1 MNKESSTYSKSS
13 IGDSSFVSIKSEL
26 TKLGSSLKLGR
37 SSKSPANDSRP
48 TSPPQSSS
56 NSRRNNKSNRTN
68 NKNGHNQQ
76 FKLNNDIGSLPAAIL
91 SSKANNINN
100 TSRHKSST
108 RNKIVSPV
116 RSPPT
121 LSAMASSNS
130 EDDYDD
136 ENENTTSD
144 DSSESDSDDDLSKRI
159 NNNSNPNSRII
170 SPNNS
175 NPNSRIISPNNSNP
189 NSRIMSPNK
198 VLSPIRGVNGGGHS
212 RIPSVSTLSSGSGDD
227 DDTTSSSS
235 DSESDSEDSLSDDE
249 SDNDD
254 IDSNSDTADIYIP
267 TRPPNLLRN
276 KKSTTDLS
284 PISTNVTSS
293 NKSNV
298 KSKSVQSPVMQS
310 PIQQQSL
317 GSITSPT
324 SFTAAGVSL
333 SRELSQKKLLNK
345 NKGNH
350 NNSSSTKQLTQD
362 SNTLSSR
369 DDRDKK
375 LRSRNEKQ
383 KEYLVDKINPSREI
397 QQGQSSS
404 NTKSSR
410 NGEKERE
417 TSIETVQKSKEK
429 SSDEYRDNQKNN
441 RHRAYKDRD
450 DHDVK
455 ERTKF
460 DNDRKHRNNYDPDLN
475 NEQSLYNKSSRKN
488 YDDKKDSLV
497 RAKSLTSGYFNDNE
511 SQNRRSHRTKEK
523 STTMVR
529 TRSKSL
535 EGRSTDVNKDS
546 LRDKEYEKLMERS
559 QNQSM
564 RSGNENVDKINTDK
578 KRGARSKFELEND
591 PKLLI
596 NQISNKQKNDEP
608 HIEKDEPKSSSG
620 KITTQFFIEESKEY
634 KSITLTPEM
643 TALEVMN
650 IFRSNNTISDAGAW
664 TIFEVVEE
672 YNLERPLRDWESV
685 AWVIGTW
692 ELGKKNSLVLRK
704 YAHRNALTLAGFNER
719 TPLVSGA
726 LYILDIKKNKWQKRF
741 VQIKDG
747 SLYHSKD
754 YKGTNETFLCSMVSF
769 DVYVCMKTFKTFP
782 TNFVFAIKSQDK
794 ITMFE
799 NPENDYMHYL
809 CADHLEKMNEWII
822 AVRMAKNKIM
832 RETSPELFID
842 IPVKNE
848 KPNAP
853 INLSIPLTNALPAT
867 VSETT
872 SLMNEITFE
881 LASFSTTKQSST
893 DTSRR
898 HVRSSSTGSLLD
910 NPPGTISLPAENIKK
925 KSSFE
930 DSKKKA
936 IRKMNSF
943 HHSKTNAPSNDG
955 VFKGGSLL
963 DYDEKNP
970 PVKPVEPEQVTFV
983 KGSLLSNGTVFEQ
996 AKEREKVK
1004 RAMGGVGIIR
1014 DSNNGPLL
1022 SLEGDVKF
1030 HKGSLLDRNAEGGGS
1045 KALQRNKTLR
1055 QNQQNQ
1061 PLRQN
1066 NFQPLL
1072 RFGND
1077 QKGFSDG
1084 IKSPPIKSPPVKP
1097 HDGER
1102 DGYF

>member
-108 RNKIVSPV
+108 RNKIVSP
-116 RSPPT
+116 
-121 LSAMASSNS
+121 
-130 EDDYDD
+130 
-136 ENENTTSD
+136 
-144 DSSESDSDDDLSKRI
+144 RI

-664 TIFEVVEE
+664 TIFEV
-672 YNLERPLRDWESV
+672 
-685 AWVIGTW
+685 
-692 ELGKKNSLVLRK
+692 NSLVLRK

-983 KGSLLSNGTVFEQ
+983 KG
-996 AKEREKVK
+996 
-1004 RAMGGVGIIR
+1004 VGIIR